1 MGLQPPGYQSV
12 DDVEAVIAFAERY
25 GVSEV
30 YFYGSDESSGQALL
44 DQRDS
49 WQAII
54 NAGGKIFVSGTKV
67 GYYSTYPANQ
77 GNFGLVGDLQDLM
90 ICYGAPDAEEAA
102 RWHSLGHEIFC
113 YSNPQVGLEQ
123 PSTYRNN
130 FGLLLWQSDYDGAM
144 DFAYQEAYGS
154 IWNDFDNA
162 GYRDH
167 VFAYP
172 TIDGVIDTIQWEG
185 WREGVDDIRYLT
197 TLIGAIESSKSSG
210 KDTSSAETWLANLK
224 SSNLATKNLDTV
236 RSEMVTLILSL
247 QDTQNS
253 TPILATIG
261 NKSVNEGS
269 QLQFTISAS
278 DADND
283 SLVYSATNLPSGAT
297 FDAATKTFTW
307 TPNYVQSGTYSDI
320 TFKVTDG
327 SITVQ
332 EVITISVNQPYVDW
346 DVNEDGKI
354 NDADL
359 KLVQQ
364 KLGATGTLGWTKE
377 DVNHDSVVSIL
388 DMIIIGQKW
397 TG

>member
-1 MGLQPPGYQSV
+1 
-12 DDVEAVIAFAERY
+12 
-25 GVSEV
+25 
-30 YFYGSDESSGQALL
+30 
-44 DQRDS
+44 
-49 WQAII
+49 
-54 NAGGKIFVSGTKV
+54 
-67 GYYSTYPANQ
+67 
-77 GNFGLVGDLQDLM
+77 
-90 ICYGAPDAEEAA
+90 
-102 RWHSLGHEIFC
+102 
-113 YSNPQVGLEQ
+113 
-123 PSTYRNN
+123 
-130 FGLLLWQSDYDGAM
+130 
-144 DFAYQEAYGS
+144 
-154 IWNDFDNA
+154 
-162 GYRDH
+162 
-167 VFAYP
+167 
-172 TIDGVIDTIQWEG
+172 
-185 WREGVDDIRYLT
+185 
-197 TLIGAIESSKSSG
+197 
-210 KDTSSAETWLANLK
+210 
-224 SSNLATKNLDTV
+224 
-236 RSEMVTLILSL
+236 MVTLILSL